1 MSKSDSEGLSDEAS
15 DDLSEDEGVSWIEW
29 FCRCKGNEYF
39 IEVDEDYVLDDFNL
53 TGLRDIV
60 QDEELDSGQLDTSK
74 EDAIESAAQMLYGL
88 IHASGL
94 SSPFGDV
101 SLLYGWVVGYVI
113 YLVFRFLLTSRGMQA
128 MLDKYSAFTYG

>member
-39 IEVDEDYVLDDFNL
+39 VEVDEDYVLDDFNL

-60 QDEELDSGQLDTSK
+60 PYYDHALNVILDAGEL
-74 EDAIESAAQMLYGL
+74 SALPCMPIIPRAQRTR
-88 IHASGL
+88 S
-94 SSPFGDV
+94 
-101 SLLYGWVVGYVI
+101 
-113 YLVFRFLLTSRGMQA
+113 
-128 MLDKYSAFTYG
+128 